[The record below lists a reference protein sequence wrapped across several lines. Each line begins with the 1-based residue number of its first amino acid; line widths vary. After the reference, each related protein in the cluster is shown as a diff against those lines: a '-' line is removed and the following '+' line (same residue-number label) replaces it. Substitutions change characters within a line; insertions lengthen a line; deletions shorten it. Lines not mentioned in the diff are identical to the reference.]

1 MGLSP
6 KPFCGTEGAGM
17 VRTCTGPVADRETGS
32 EECRMGGG
40 LELTCPDCYGTGH
53 AITEILEEA
62 MGFRLS
68 AVRSMPSRQAAKWT
82 ALAEGLELAAVLLL
96 ERWHPEV
103 LTRRRPATY
112 VRDTVFAYRA
122 MALPVPKAAL
132 LAAHKAWL
140 RDRAG
145 AA

>member
-1 MGLSP
+1 MTSAL
-6 KPFCGTEGAGM
+6 
-17 VRTCTGPVADRETGS
+17 
-32 EECRMGGG
+32 EERN
-40 LELTCPDCYGTGH
+40 

-62 MGFRLS
+62 VGFRAS
-68 AVRSMPSRQAAKWT
+68 AVRSMPSPRAAKWA

-112 VRDTVFAYRA
+112 ARDTVFAYRA
-122 MALPVPKAAL
+122 VGLPVPKAAL

-140 RDRAG
+140 RERAG

>member
-1 MGLSP
+1 MTA
-6 KPFCGTEGAGM
+6 KE
-17 VRTCTGPVADRETGS
+17 
-32 EECRMGGG
+32 
-40 LELTCPDCYGTGH
+40 YN

-62 MGFRLS
+62 AGFRAS
-68 AVRSMPSRQAAKWT
+68 AAKTSAMDEKWA

-96 ERWHPEV
+96 ERWQPER
-103 LTRRRPATY
+103 LTLRRPATY

-122 MALPVPKAAL
+122 VGLPVPKAAR

-140 RDRAG
+140 REREQREV